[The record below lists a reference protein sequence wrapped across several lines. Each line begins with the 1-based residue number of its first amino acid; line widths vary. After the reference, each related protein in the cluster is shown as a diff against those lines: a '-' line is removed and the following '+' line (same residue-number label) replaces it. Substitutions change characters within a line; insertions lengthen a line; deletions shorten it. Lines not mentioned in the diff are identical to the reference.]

1 MLRMHISRIL
11 QSQGFG
17 SRRESR
23 ALVRAGLVQ
32 VDGRT
37 VDDPFADFT
46 PEGLEFTVDGE
57 PWRYREKAHL
67 MLYKPPSY
75 ECSRKPQF
83 YPSVF
88 SLLPP
93 QLAARDVQTVGRLD
107 QETTGL
113 LLLSDDG
120 QFIHAW
126 SSGKR
131 RIPKR
136 YRVTLKHAHTPALID
151 ALLNGV
157 QLHDEAAPIAAAAC
171 EPIDA
176 LQLWLTITEGK
187 YHQVKR
193 MIGAA
198 GNRVE
203 ALHRESIG
211 GLDLPAHFEPGDWGW
226 LEATHLDALSRFESA
241 TD

>member
-1 MLRMHISRIL
+1 MQISRIL

-23 ALVRAGLVQ
+23 ALVRSGLVQ
-32 VDGRT
+32 VDGRRI
-37 VDDPFADFT
+37 DDPFAEFT
-46 PEGLEFTVDGE
+46 PEGLSFAVDGE
-57 PWRYREKAHL
+57 AWTYREKAHL
-67 MLYKPPSY
+67 LLYKPAAH
-75 ECSRKPQF
+75 ECTRKPTF

-93 QLAARDVQTVGRLD
+93 QLAARGVQSVGRLD
-107 QETTGL
+107 QDTTGL

-120 QFIHAW
+120 QFIHTW

-136 YRVTLKHAHTPALID
+136 YRVTLKHPHTAALIE
-151 ALLNGV
+151 ALLTGV
-157 QLHDEAAPIAAAAC
+157 LLHDESAPIAAAAC
-171 EPIDA
+171 EPIDD
-176 LQLWLTITEGK
+176 LQLWLTVTEGK

-211 GLDLPAHFEPGDWGW
+211 GLSLPTHFEPGDWGW
-226 LEATHLDALSRFESA
+226 LEAAQLQALADFDSA
-241 TD
+241 DG

>member
-1 MLRMHISRIL
+1 MLHMHISRIL

-32 VDGRT
+32 IDGRT
-37 VDDPFADFT
+37 IDDPFADFT
-46 PEGLEFTVDGE
+46 PEGLAFSVDGE
-57 PWRYREKAHL
+57 AWTYRERAHL
-67 MLYKPPSY
+67 MLYKPAAV
-75 ECSRKPQF
+75 ECSRKPHF

-93 QLAARDVQTVGRLD
+93 QLAARDVQTIGRLD
-107 QETTGL
+107 QDTTGL

-120 QFIHAW
+120 RFIHTW

-136 YRVTLKHAHTPALID
+136 YRVTLKHPHTPALID
-151 ALLNGV
+151 ALRGGV
-157 QLHDEAAPIAAAAC
+157 QLHDEAALIAAAAC
-171 EPIDA
+171 EPIDE
-176 LQLWLTITEGK
+176 LRLWLTVTEGK

-211 GLDLPAHFEPGDWGW
+211 GLSLPAHFEAGDWGW
-226 LEATHLDALSRFESA
+226 LDASHLHALADFESV
-241 TD
+241 D

>member
-23 ALVRAGLVQ
+23 RLVRAGLVA
-32 VDGRT
+32 VDGRRI
-37 VDDPFADFT
+37 DDPFADFT
-46 PEGLEFTVDGE
+46 PEGLSFTVDGE
-57 PWRYREKAHL
+57 AWTYREKAHL
-67 MLYKPPSY
+67 LLYKPPAV

-93 QLAARDVQTVGRLD
+93 QLAERDVQTVGRLD
-107 QETTGL
+107 QDTTGL

-120 QFIHAW
+120 QFIHTW

-136 YRVTLKHAHTPALID
+136 YRVTLKHPHTPALIE
-151 ALLNGV
+151 ALCGGV
-157 QLHDEAAPIAAAAC
+157 QLHDEAEPIAAAAC

-176 LQLWLTITEGK
+176 LRLWLTVTEGK

-193 MIGAA
+193 MVGAA
-198 GNRVE
+198 GNRVD

-211 GLDLPAHFEPGDWGW
+211 GLSLPAHFEPGDWGW
-226 LEATHLDALSRFESA
+226 LDETHLPALANFEATD
-241 TD
+241 

>member
-23 ALVRAGLVQ
+23 ALVRSGLVQ

-46 PEGLEFTVDGE
+46 AEGLSFTVDGE
-57 PWRYREKAHL
+57 AWTYREKAHL
-67 MLYKPPSY
+67 MLYKPPAY
-75 ECSRKPQF
+75 ECTRKPQF

-93 QLAARDVQTVGRLD
+93 QLAARDVQSVGRLD
-107 QETTGL
+107 QDTTGL

-131 RIPKR
+131 HIPKR
-136 YRVTLKHAHTPALID
+136 YRVTLKHPHTTALID
-151 ALLNGV
+151 ALLGGV
-157 QLHDEAAPIAAAAC
+157 LLHDETAPIAAAAC
-171 EPIDA
+171 EPIDE
-176 LQLWLTITEGK
+176 LQLWLTVTEGK

-211 GLDLPAHFEPGDWGW
+211 GLSLPAHFTPGDWGW
-226 LEATHLDALSRFESA
+226 LEATQLNALASFDADAE
-241 TD
+241 